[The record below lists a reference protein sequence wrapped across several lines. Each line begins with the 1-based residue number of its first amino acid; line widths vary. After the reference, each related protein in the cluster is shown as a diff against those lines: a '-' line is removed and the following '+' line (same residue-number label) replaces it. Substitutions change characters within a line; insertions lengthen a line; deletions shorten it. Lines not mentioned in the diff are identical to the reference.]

1 MNMLIVFIIVFMSV
15 LSVSF
20 IGQVVFILIR
30 RKKQCKEISIQEE
43 YNMNMKLVI
52 KILLALGFSIIIA
65 IICIIVLW
73 VIIMLGVSEGR

>member
-1 MNMLIVFIIVFMSV
+1 MNMLMLYFIIFMSV

-20 IGQVVFILIR
+20 IGQVAFILIR
-30 RKKQCKEISIQEE
+30 RKKCKEISLQEE

-65 IICIIVLW
+65 IISIMILGV
-73 VIIMLGVSEGR
+73 VIMLGLSDGR

>member
-1 MNMLIVFIIVFMSV
+1 MNMLILFIIVFMSV

-30 RKKQCKEISIQEE
+30 RKKYKEISLQEE

-52 KILLALGFSIIIA
+52 KILLALGFSIVIA
-65 IICIIVLW
+65 SISTMILW
-73 VIIMLGVSEGR
+73 VVIMLGLSEGI